1 MRLLERYLLGQML
14 RPTLLAVAALVGIA
28 LLQQSLQSL
37 EIIVEQRQTAGVF
50 LKVIALAMPQL
61 IALVLPIAVFIA
73 GLAALNRLQ
82 SEQEL
87 VAAYAAGA
95 GRWRVVAPAMA
106 LAGVA
111 ALLCLVVNLWVQPA
125 GERARRAIV
134 EGARAD
140 LATALVRPGAFAE
153 PGPGFTIYVRSV
165 DQAGVLHDVFI
176 NQVDPK
182 NPKSGQATTYQAAE
196 AQILVDGATATLR
209 LRHASQQGLLKGSYF
224 SLSSDELPIDIS
236 SFITPS
242 GKITYEASDR
252 YLNEL
257 FFPDLSQAW
266 EREHRLG
273 LLAEGHSR
281 LAGPLYNFA
290 FMAMALAAVI
300 GGGFSR
306 LGYGR
311 RIVWASAAAAVV
323 RIAGFAIQSACDR
336 SAVLNILQYAIP
348 LGAMGVALWIC
359 LDGRPRQGRA
369 RPLKLAAAS

>member
-14 RPTLLAVAALVGIA
+14 RPTLLAVAALIGIA
-28 LLQQSLQSL
+28 LLQQSLRSL
-37 EIIVEQRQTAGVF
+37 DIIVEQRQTAGAF
-50 LKVIALAMPQL
+50 LQVIALAMPQL

-106 LAGVA
+106 LAGVVA
-111 ALLCLVVNLWVQPA
+111 VLCLVVNLWVQPT
-125 GERARRAIV
+125 GERRMRAIV
-134 EGARAD
+134 ETARSD

-182 NPKSGQATTYQAAE
+182 SGQATTYQASE
-196 AQILVDGATATLR
+196 AQIFSEGGRTTLR

-224 SLSSDELPIDIS
+224 SLSADEQPIDLS
-236 SFITPS
+236 SFIQPS
-242 GKITYEASDR
+242 GPPTYEASDR

-257 FFPDLSQAW
+257 FFPDLSQTW

-273 LLAEGHSR
+273 LLAEGHAR
-281 LAGPLYNFA
+281 LAGPLYNLA
-290 FMAMALAAVI
+290 FMAMALAAVV

-311 RIVWASAAAAVV
+311 RIVWASVAAALV
-323 RIAGFAIQSACDR
+323 RIAGFAIQGACDK
-336 SAVLNILQYAIP
+336 SAALNILQYLIP
-348 LGAMGVALWIC
+348 LGAMGITLWIA
-359 LDGRPRQGRA
+359 LDGRLPRPNA
-369 RPLKLAAAS
+369 RPARLAAAR